1 LSTLIESTWIF
12 PELFGILGRALLK
25 QDNEFRHGETD
36 MAVGPGNDLELGVV
50 VGTHKSLL
58 FPRDR
63 RDAHLHVVGSTG
75 VGKSKFL
82 EHLIRQDIRNHHR
95 SGCGLL
101 MIDRHGSLYDG
112 VVEWLARYDV
122 EGNLPVV
129 LIDLRRD
136 DWVVSYNP
144 LRSRAAKKSVIASN
158 VVDSIAHVWGSQGIA
173 DTPRFA
179 HTSRL
184 VVRTLYEQK
193 LTLTEAPLLLQPNFS
208 RLREALTD
216 KADDLDSE
224 KWKFLN
230 DMKPMERWGMVESS
244 VNRFDPFV
252 QNELLRAMFGQ
263 TGHSLDLG
271 RALDRGY
278 IILVSAATR
287 NAKVAEEDAKLL
299 ATLLLS
305 DVWTAAKERGKRG
318 DVKPFYLYLDEFQE
332 FVTPTIAKNL
342 DQSRGFGLHLTL
354 AHQFPKQL
362 KNAGQH
368 GQQLYDS
375 VMENGRNKVAFHLS
389 YDLEDITRSLFLGT
403 FNLDEVKH
411 ELWSTKVVGQHE
423 ETRYAT
429 SWNNTTGN
437 NRGSGRTLEKRG
449 ADEGEEGEST
459 GRASDV
465 ENVTEIDTYADGG
478 SEGTVMIQD
487 FGKELASVQF
497 RTIEEQLVRAQK
509 VLFDQQQRQCM
520 VRLADARVPLALYTP
535 TISPSHTSPKAVE
548 RYVRKRMRRWKFTLS
563 AVEAQT
569 ALEAKKKDIRDR
581 FFQEGMGEP
590 QGTRFKVRRE
600 TGK

>member
-1 LSTLIESTWIF
+1 
-12 PELFGILGRALLK
+12 
-25 QDNEFRHGETD
+25 

-230 DMKPMERWGMVESS
+230 
-244 VNRFDPFV
+244 
-252 QNELLRAMFGQ
+252 
-263 TGHSLDLG
+263 HS
-271 RALDRGY
+271 
-278 IILVSAATR
+278 
-287 NAKVAEEDAKLL
+287 
-299 ATLLLS
+299 
-305 DVWTAAKERGKRG
+305 
-318 DVKPFYLYLDEFQE
+318 
-332 FVTPTIAKNL
+332 
-342 DQSRGFGLHLTL
+342 
-354 AHQFPKQL
+354 
-362 KNAGQH
+362 
-368 GQQLYDS
+368 
-375 VMENGRNKVAFHLS
+375 
-389 YDLEDITRSLFLGT
+389 
-403 FNLDEVKH
+403 
-411 ELWSTKVVGQHE
+411 
-423 ETRYAT
+423 
-429 SWNNTTGN
+429 
-437 NRGSGRTLEKRG
+437 
-449 ADEGEEGEST
+449 
-459 GRASDV
+459 
-465 ENVTEIDTYADGG
+465 
-478 SEGTVMIQD
+478 
-487 FGKELASVQF
+487 
-497 RTIEEQLVRAQK
+497 
-509 VLFDQQQRQCM
+509 
-520 VRLADARVPLALYTP
+520 
-535 TISPSHTSPKAVE
+535 
-548 RYVRKRMRRWKFTLS
+548 
-563 AVEAQT
+563 
-569 ALEAKKKDIRDR
+569 
-581 FFQEGMGEP
+581 
-590 QGTRFKVRRE
+590 
-600 TGK
+600 